1 MPVAD
6 AVTFTDF
13 SCRLLFEPQIPTA
26 QQFCDAEVVF
36 GQEFLTSSPN
46 RRLAATWGEHSNH
59 VQQSEQQSLDL
70 FSYSSRANPGIHPS
84 NNSLK
89 QGSSSD
95 GVALLY
101 LIQTSRWSI
110 NQQIACLPRGRASL
124 TSDSDMQ
131 VVGRQAG
138 RQSAQGT
145 FVGFLTSFRYIPL
158 RQAQ

>member
-26 QQFCDAEVVF
+26 QQFCDAEV
-36 GQEFLTSSPN
+36 
-46 RRLAATWGEHSNH
+46 SNIPTY
-59 VQQSEQQSLDL
+59 VPTLGCI
-70 FSYSSRANPGIHPS
+70 RARVSHFIPEPPPG
-84 NNSLK
+84 
-89 QGSSSD
+89 SD
-95 GVALLY
+95 MG
-101 LIQTSRWSI
+101 
-110 NQQIACLPRGRASL
+110 ASL